1 MPKRVHKNY
10 AGFAKGAI
18 LAIFLPLLC
27 ACTKEMEPL
36 PAASGAHLANLP
48 VTVSAEQ
55 ARDMRLRVE
64 PVSLKRV
71 PVELT
76 VPGVVEA
83 NPSLTTPVISLV
95 PGIVEDVRVQ
105 QGDNVK
111 QGQVLVTVHSD
122 QVGQIESELV
132 SKLLEL
138 QAERRQLEV
147 RMLLAQKV
155 YQRKKTLLS
164 EKIAAEADVEIAENE
179 LSLEKAAVRALDEKI
194 AAAIETTR
202 QRLHLF
208 GIPKQEVD
216 RIVASKQIQH
226 KFSIRSP
233 RSGVVTVRDA
243 DPGEMIEG
251 GKPLFVVADLT
262 RVWLTAQIPEKDVSL
277 IKRGIPVH
285 AKIDSFPKRDFI
297 GSLSFIDTRIQAET
311 RTMAV
316 RANIVNPNSD
326 LKPEMFGKMTLQTDT
341 AQALFVPSLAVQQVG
356 EATVVY
362 VEQAP
367 NVFKETRVEIGK
379 TLGESMEVVEG
390 LRSGDKI
397 ATQGSLKLLG
407 MALQRLSKE

>member
-10 AGFAKGAI
+10 AGFARGAI
-18 LAIFLPLLC
+18 FAIFLPFLC
-27 ACTKEMEPL
+27 ACSKEMEPL
-36 PAASGAHLANLP
+36 PAANGAHLANLP
-48 VTVSAEQ
+48 VTVSPEQ
-55 ARDMRLRVE
+55 ARDMGLRVE

-155 YQRKKTLLS
+155 YQRKQTLLS

-251 GKPLFVVADLT
+251 GKPLFV
-262 RVWLTAQIPEKDVSL
+262 
-277 IKRGIPVH
+277 
-285 AKIDSFPKRDFI
+285 
-297 GSLSFIDTRIQAET
+297 
-311 RTMAV
+311 
-316 RANIVNPNSD
+316 
-326 LKPEMFGKMTLQTDT
+326 
-341 AQALFVPSLAVQQVG
+341 
-356 EATVVY
+356 
-362 VEQAP
+362 
-367 NVFKETRVEIGK
+367 
-379 TLGESMEVVEG
+379 
-390 LRSGDKI
+390 
-397 ATQGSLKLLG
+397 
-407 MALQRLSKE
+407 

>member
-1 MPKRVHKNY
+1 
-10 AGFAKGAI
+10 
-18 LAIFLPLLC
+18 
-27 ACTKEMEPL
+27 
-36 PAASGAHLANLP
+36 
-48 VTVSAEQ
+48 
-55 ARDMRLRVE
+55 
-64 PVSLKRV
+64 
-71 PVELT
+71 
-76 VPGVVEA
+76 
-83 NPSLTTPVISLV
+83 
-95 PGIVEDVRVQ
+95 
-105 QGDNVK
+105 
-111 QGQVLVTVHSD
+111 VHSD

-297 GSLSFIDTRIQAET
+297 GSLSFIDTRIQSET

-390 LRSGDKI
+390 LRSGDRI

-407 MALQRLSKE
+407 MSLQRLSKE